1 MRYEYRLPDIGEGIA
16 EAELVGWHVKPG
28 DHVEEGTSIA
38 DVMTDKATVE
48 IEAPVAGIITERTG
62 DVGDTVAIGSVLL
75 VIETDHA
82 EDTAPDP
89 VAPVEPTP
97 SPDRALPAAPRPAA
111 ALNAP
116 EKPAD
121 PKRRILAS
129 PAVRVVETVGVVA
142 AGYGAPIDPAWD
154 RRVYLASSAMLLDV
168 VRETPGDAGRLL
180 LVGHNP
186 GLEDLVL
193 LLVPHGG
200 GALREEV
207 EEKYPTAT
215 LAELTFDIDDWAD
228 AAPGRA
234 TLTRF
239 VRPRDVDAALGPGTD

>member
-1 MRYEYRLPDIGEGIA
+1 MKTLTLLRHA
-16 EAELVGWHVKPG
+16 KSGW
-28 DHVEEGTSIA
+28 D
-38 DVMTDKATVE
+38 
-48 IEAPVAGIITERTG
+48 
-62 DVGDTVAIGSVLL
+62 
-75 VIETDHA
+75 
-82 EDTAPDP
+82 DP
-89 VAPVEPTP
+89 VARDFDRPLNAKGHRAAKAMGRHM
-97 SPDRALPAAPRPAA
+97 RALGLAF
-111 ALNAP
+111 
-116 EKPAD
+116 D
-121 PKRRILAS
+121 HVVAS
-129 PAVRVVETVGVVA
+129 PAVRVVETVGEVA